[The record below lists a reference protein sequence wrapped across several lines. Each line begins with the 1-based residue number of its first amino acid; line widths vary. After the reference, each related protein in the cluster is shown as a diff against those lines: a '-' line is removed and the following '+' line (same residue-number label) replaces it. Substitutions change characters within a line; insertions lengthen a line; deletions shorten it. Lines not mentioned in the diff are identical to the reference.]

1 MEVGAQKMLVDEK
14 ADLVRDKHRGRSWVE
29 GLKVVAIVS
38 ILFILVAFLVV
49 LALPGRTWE
58 TIIAA
63 SGVLVVC
70 AACVLIFF
78 RDADPHPP
86 NDVGVILSPSHG
98 TIDYIDTTTES
109 QFLNGTVRRISIY
122 LSLKNVHVQN
132 APATGSV
139 DVVRHFP
146 GRWSRAIRRDA
157 SLRNEHLLVGLT
169 LDGGQRIALR
179 LISGIVVR
187 RIVPWISPG
196 QQVSGGER
204 IGLIRFGSRV
214 DVFLPLDWEV
224 LVKPGDKVRGGE
236 TILAR
241 VPALNAEATSY
252 AEFTNP

>member
-1 MEVGAQKMLVDEK
+1 MEVGAQKVIVDEK
-14 ADLVRDKHRGRSWVE
+14 ADPVRDTHRGRSWLE
-29 GLKVVAIVS
+29 GCKVVAIVG
-38 ILFILVAFLVV
+38 IVFTLFVV
-49 LALPGRTWE
+49 LLAVAVPSWTKGI
-58 TIIAA
+58 IIAA
-63 SGVLVVC
+63 GLAFLGC

-86 NDVGVILSPSHG
+86 AETGVILSPSHG
-98 TIDYIDTTTES
+98 TIDYVDTTTES

-122 LSLKNVHVQN
+122 LSLKNVHVQH
-132 APATGSV
+132 APVTGSV

-196 QQVSGGER
+196 QQVIGGER

-214 DVFLPLDWEV
+214 DVFLPLDWQV
-224 LVKPGDKVRGGE
+224 TVKPGDKVRGGE

-241 VPALNAEATSY
+241 VAALNADATPY
-252 AEFTNP
+252 VEFTNT